1 MSIIQR
7 RRDNTKEK
15 TEDIKYYEN
24 GAHFKYIELFKSLVN
39 LVSILPAERLGHNG
53 IYFQHDDT
61 DSKLDLSLLYNMKSH
76 KSLIHIVIPK
86 SMKKSP
92 VKYSPTI
99 KHTNTKNIEPRMN
112 TFGNYN
118 NRQSFRINVRL
129 KKVNKNINIRLPKLC
144 SPSKGIKLLYSSK
157 IKNNTTLFSKYNI
170 LSSIKS
176 QRNETNNIHFDT
188 FTFENNLKM
197 KYNIN

>member
-61 DSKLDLSLLYNMKSH
+61 DSKLDFIIAL
-76 KSLIHIVIPK
+76 
-86 SMKKSP
+86 
-92 VKYSPTI
+92 
-99 KHTNTKNIEPRMN
+99 
-112 TFGNYN
+112 
-118 NRQSFRINVRL
+118 
-129 KKVNKNINIRLPKLC
+129 
-144 SPSKGIKLLYSSK
+144 
-157 IKNNTTLFSKYNI
+157 
-170 LSSIKS
+170 
-176 QRNETNNIHFDT
+176 
-188 FTFENNLKM
+188 
-197 KYNIN
+197 